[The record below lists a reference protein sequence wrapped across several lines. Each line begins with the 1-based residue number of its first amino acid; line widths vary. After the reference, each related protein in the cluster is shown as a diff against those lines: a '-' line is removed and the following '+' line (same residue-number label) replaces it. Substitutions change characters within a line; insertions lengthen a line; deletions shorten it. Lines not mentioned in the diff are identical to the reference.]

1 MKFELDD
8 GAINEMQVR
17 SIRRLI
23 ASAKHAHHT
32 DIHMRIN
39 GADEVIE
46 ADWLK
51 HLRLPTREG
60 LDA

>member
-1 MKFELDD
+1 MKLELDD
-8 GAINEMQVR
+8 SSLNEMQVR
-17 SIRRLI
+17 SIRRLVER
-23 ASAKHAHHT
+23 AKHAHHT
-32 DIHMRIN
+32 DIRMRIN

-51 HLRLPTREG
+51 HLRLPPGEG